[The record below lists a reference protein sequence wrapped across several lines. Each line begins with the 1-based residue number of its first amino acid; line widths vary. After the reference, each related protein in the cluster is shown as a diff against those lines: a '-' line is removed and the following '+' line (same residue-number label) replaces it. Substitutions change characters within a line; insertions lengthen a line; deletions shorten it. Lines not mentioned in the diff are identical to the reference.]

1 MKNTHLISIDNLQF
15 NQIINDNLTKLPKV
29 KKFLISGVSSI
40 NFFYNLD
47 NGFYALLGIKR
58 NLHLNFPVR
67 TFGGKCLKYAII

>member
-40 NFFYNLD
+40 NFFL
-47 NGFYALLGIKR
+47 
-58 NLHLNFPVR
+58 
-67 TFGGKCLKYAII
+67 II